1 MEQQNKNDD
10 TEQVIQIVGIRFRK
24 GRKIYYF
31 NPLELELNTGDYV
44 VVKTTRGL
52 ELGEV
57 IVAPKQVSSS
67 QVQTTL
73 KPVIRKAELEDMQ
86 RAEELS
92 LKEEDVLNEC
102 IQMVAQFGLPM
113 KLLSAE
119 FALDEGRLTI
129 LFSAAQRV
137 DFRELVRELNQKYKV
152 RVELRQVGPRDETKL
167 IGDFGKCGNE
177 LCCTRFLN
185 EFAPVSI
192 RMAKEQDL
200 SLNPMKISGVC
211 GRLMCCLTYEFDQ
224 YRAIK
229 EKLPKI
235 GHKVSTSMGDAKV
248 VGINPIKETVS
259 VELESQATV
268 ELPLSEIGKVDLK

>member
-31 NPLELELNTGDYV
+31 DPLELELNTGDYV

-73 KPVIRKAELEDMQ
+73 KPVIRKAEPEDIH
-86 RAEELS
+86 RAEELA

-102 IQMVAQFGLPM
+102 IQTVAQFGLPM

-235 GHKVSTSMGDAKV
+235 GRKVSTSMGDAKV
-248 VGINPIKETVS
+248 VSINPIKETVS

-268 ELPLSEIGKVDLK
+268 ELPLNEIGKVNSK

>member
-1 MEQQNKNDD
+1 M
-10 TEQVIQIVGIRFRK
+10 
-24 GRKIYYF
+24 
-31 NPLELELNTGDYV
+31 

-73 KPVIRKAELEDMQ
+73 KPVIRKAEPEDIQ
-86 RAEELS
+86 RAEELA

-102 IQMVAQFGLPM
+102 IQTVVRLGLPM

-268 ELPLSEIGKVDLK
+268 ELPLNEIGKVDSKK